1 MGLFPAY
8 IEDEEIVE
16 ELTEEL
22 ETPREFGIDFATG
35 QLTGIVVEGV
45 EAIKVWIYFAL
56 QIARYRYFICSWEYG
71 NEIEDLYGK
80 GYSAEHLE
88 SEISRMIEECLL
100 ENEYIEKVVVEN
112 TEYKVGKLKARVT
125 VTTIYEEEISETYET
140 EVAA

>member
-8 IEDEEIVE
+8 IEDEEIEE

-22 ETPREFGIDFATG
+22 ETPREFGVDFTTG
-35 QLTGIVVEGV
+35 QLTGIIVEGV

-71 NEIEDLYGK
+71 SEIEDLYGK

-100 ENEYIEKVVVEN
+100 VSEYIESVSV
-112 TEYKVGKLKARVT
+112 TDARYIGGRFT
-125 VTTIYEEEISETYET
+125 ANISVTTIYGEEISETYET

>member
-22 ETPREFGIDFATG
+22 ETPREFGIDFTTG
-35 QLTGIVVEGV
+35 QLTGIIVEGV

-112 TEYKVGKLKARVT
+112 TEYKLGKLKSKVT

>member
-22 ETPREFGIDFATG
+22 ETPREFGIDFTTG
-35 QLTGIVVEGV
+35 QLTGIIVEGV

-112 TEYKVGKLKARVT
+112 TEYKLGKLKAKAT

>member
-8 IEDEEIVE
+8 IEDEEIEE

-22 ETPREFGIDFATG
+22 ETPREFGVDFTTG
-35 QLTGIVVEGV
+35 QLTGIIVEGV

-71 NEIEDLYGK
+71 SEIEDLYGK

-112 TEYKVGKLKARVT
+112 AEYRLGKLKANIT

>member
-22 ETPREFGIDFATG
+22 ETPREFGIDFTTG
-35 QLTGIVVEGV
+35 QLTGIIVEGV

-100 ENEYIEKVVVEN
+100 ENEYIEKAVVEN
-112 TEYKVGKLKARVT
+112 TEYKLGKLKAKVT
-125 VTTIYEEEISETYET
+125 VTTIYEEKISETYET

>member
-22 ETPREFGIDFATG
+22 ETPREFGIDFTTG
-35 QLTGIVVEGV
+35 QLTGIIVEGA

-112 TEYKVGKLKARVT
+112 TEYKLGKLKAKVT

>member
-22 ETPREFGIDFATG
+22 ETPREFGIDFTTV
-35 QLTGIVVEGV
+35 QLTGIIVEGV

-112 TEYKVGKLKARVT
+112 TEYKLGKLKAKVT

>member
-8 IEDEEIVE
+8 IEDEEIEE

-22 ETPREFGIDFATG
+22 ETPREFGVDFTTG
-35 QLTGIVVEGV
+35 QLTGIIVEGV

-100 ENEYIEKVVVEN
+100 ENEYIERVVVEN
-112 TEYKVGKLKARVT
+112 TEYKLGKLKAKVT

>member
-16 ELTEEL
+16 ELAEEL
-22 ETPREFGIDFATG
+22 ETPREFGIDFTTG
-35 QLTGIVVEGV
+35 QLTGTIVEGA
-45 EAIKVWIYFAL
+45 EAIKVWIHIAL
-56 QIARYRYFICSWEYG
+56 QVARYRYFICSWEYG
-71 NEIEDLYGK
+71 SEIEELYGK

-100 ENEYIEKVVVEN
+100 VNEYIESVVVEN
-112 TEYKVGKLKARVT
+112 ATYKLGRLSATVI

-140 EVAA
+140 EVA

>member
-22 ETPREFGIDFATG
+22 ETRREFGIDFTTG
-35 QLTGIVVEGV
+35 QLTGIIVEGV

-112 TEYKVGKLKARVT
+112 TEYKLGKLKAKVT

>member
-22 ETPREFGIDFATG
+22 ETPREFGIDFTTG
-35 QLTGIVVEGV
+35 QLTGIIVEGV

-112 TEYKVGKLKARVT
+112 TEYKLGKLKAKVR

>member
-22 ETPREFGIDFATG
+22 ETPREFGIDFTTG
-35 QLTGIVVEGV
+35 QLTGIIVEGV

-112 TEYKVGKLKARVT
+112 TEYKLGKLKAKVT

-140 EVAA
+140 EAAA

>member
-22 ETPREFGIDFATG
+22 ETPREFGIDFTTG
-35 QLTGIVVEGV
+35 QLTGIIVEGV

-112 TEYKVGKLKARVT
+112 TEDKLGKLKAKVT

>member
-8 IEDEEIVE
+8 IEDEEIEE

-22 ETPREFGIDFATG
+22 ETPREFGIDFKTG
-35 QLTGIVVEGV
+35 QLTGVIVEGI

-56 QIARYRYFICSWEYG
+56 QIPRYRYFICDWEYG

-88 SEISRMIEECLL
+88 SEMSRMIEECLL
-100 ENEYIEKVVVEN
+100 MNEYIDSV
-112 TEYKVGKLKARVT
+112 RVT
-125 VTTIYEEEISETYET
+125 NAKYENGKFSADVNVTTIYGEINEAYEM
-140 EVAA
+140 EAA

>member
-8 IEDEEIVE
+8 IEDEEVVE

-22 ETPREFGIDFATG
+22 ETPREFGIDFTTG
-35 QLTGIVVEGV
+35 QLTGIIVEGV

-112 TEYKVGKLKARVT
+112 TEYKLGKLKAKVT